1 MLNVYISNSIHYTA
15 ENLYQ
20 WDVNQTLAIHGL
32 TKAPSI
38 HFNNK
43 KSEKAHVVIA
53 EFDIETN
60 IVTAK
65 IPNVLLEEPH
75 NITAYVYQYDGDAGS
90 TTHIIN
96 IPIVP
101 RAQPDEFAYT
111 GEEIA
116 VTLSEINAKMTQW
129 AQEQLAK
136 YEELLVKHEGLEA
149 RVQELEGSQ

>member
-1 MLNVYISNSIHYTA
+1 MLNVYIHNSNHYTT
-15 ENLYQ
+15 ENLHQ
-20 WDVNQTLAIHGL
+20 WDTNQVLSIQGL
-32 TKAPSI
+32 SKVPSI
-38 HFNNK
+38 HFSNK

-90 TTHIIN
+90 TTHTIE
-96 IPIVP
+96 IPITP

-136 YEELLVKHEGLEA
+136 YEELLVKYEGLEA